1 MICHSQCFLKF
12 YAQYSKTCHTR
23 TLHCTP
29 SSVHGWQGVHV
40 WETSIIHTVH
50 INFSTFSN
58 VFSHSFILSHIL
70 LQMCGSHFSLWSL
83 PSLCI
88 NWGHLRPISLK
99 VPWHPQKKQLG
110 VHVWEG
116 NFVLRYI
123 FWCPP
128 STHDKFVHVWGG
140 KWTKFCRCIRFCPR
154 LGGCPR
160 KPVSTY
166 DKCYCITFIW

>member
-1 MICHSQCFLKF
+1 
-12 YAQYSKTCHTR
+12 
-23 TLHCTP
+23 
-29 SSVHGWQGVHV
+29 
-40 WETSIIHTVH
+40 
-50 INFSTFSN
+50 
-58 VFSHSFILSHIL
+58 
-70 LQMCGSHFSLWSL
+70 MCGSHFSLWSL

-110 VHVWEG
+110 VHIWEG
-116 NFVLRYI
+116 NFVLWYI

-128 STHDKFVHVWGG
+128 PTHDKFVHVWGG
-140 KWTKFCRCIRFCPR
+140 KWKKFCRCIRFCPR

-166 DKCYCITFIW
+166 DKFYCILYLKTPLVSIWYIRRIAKKVKLYSEKMNYFIIATRNSIFPVNRMEFHISCHARL